1 MPMHIHMH
9 ALIKSHLRPD
19 GINLGGV
26 WIKVVAGRPVP
37 HAYINDL
44 NFDQFSLALS
54 ILPCMQAKWE
64 NPGNIC
70 EKSF

>member
-1 MPMHIHMH
+1 MH